1 MPIPS
6 HNIYKTLGADVSFL
20 FQKLELS
27 YHEYDS
33 QHAHRHNYYEMLFFD
48 QTGGAHEIDFARY
61 EIEAGSVHLIS
72 PEQVHVLRRER
83 QVTGYVLAFSDD
95 LFVGLGSREWLESQH
110 LFSGSVSPVI
120 HLSPE
125 SMRSFH
131 LVLGQL
137 EEEYNQACEGQSFML
152 CLLVCQLLV
161 LLKRNQVRADLSIHS
176 NRITD
181 AFKRLLQKH
190 FLELS
195 SVSAYADRLHI
206 SAGHLNDSIKQS
218 TGKNAEALILE
229 ALILE
234 ARRLLYH
241 SDKTVKEIA
250 MELNFEDASHFTRTF
265 RKATGFTPL
274 EFRTHIREK
283 YH

>member
-1 MPIPS
+1 MLIPS
-6 HNIYKTLGADVSFL
+6 HNIYKTLGTDTAFL
-20 FQKLELS
+20 LQRLEQS

-33 QHAHRHNYYEMLFFD
+33 QHAHRHNYFEILFFEAS
-48 QTGGAHEIDFARY
+48 GGAHEIDFACH
-61 EIEAGSVHLIS
+61 EISASSVHLVS

-83 QVTGYVLAFSDD
+83 QVTGYVLAFSED
-95 LFVGLGSREWLESQH
+95 LFVGLGSREWLESQQ
-110 LFSGSVSPVI
+110 LFSGSASPVI

-125 SMRSFH
+125 SLASFR
-131 LVLGQL
+131 LVLRQL
-137 EEEYNQACEGQSFML
+137 EEEYKQPCEGQAFML

-161 LLKRNQVRADLSIHS
+161 LLKRNQVGADLSNPS

-181 AFKRLLQKH
+181 AFKKLLQKH

-195 SVSAYADRLHI
+195 SVSAYAGRLHI
-206 SAGHLNDSIKQS
+206 SAGHLNDSVKQS
-218 TGKNAEALILE
+218 TGKNAKTLILE

-241 SDKTVKEIA
+241 SDKTIKEIA
-250 MELNFEDASHFTRTF
+250 LQLNFEDASHFTRTF
-265 RKATGFTPL
+265 RKATGLTPL
-274 EFRTHIREK
+274 EFRTQIREK